1 MRANHLSNACEGFIS
16 FSSSSCGKLVV
27 PLIASGLVGPLNSVT
42 RFWNKKLPNFSLK
55 GPKCSHY
62 GFNIK
67 NYILKF
73 APTVAK
79 YLGYICKKKC
89 HQDLSKLGQSG
100 HTAFEWSRFGG
111 KLSASR
117 TPPVM
122 ETQNNENYKWA
133 KIATLFAQRP
143 MSLASTW
150 TPIILARC
158 FCDDHSA
165 VTLRLCLD

>member
-1 MRANHLSNACEGFIS
+1 MFARTCASDHHHYLHHLDLHYKNQIRRCVQIICQMVDAWEGFIS

-27 PLIASGLVGPLNSVT
+27 PLIASGLVGPLKSVT

-100 HTAFEWSRFGG
+100 HTAFE
-111 KLSASR
+111 
-117 TPPVM
+117 
-122 ETQNNENYKWA
+122 
-133 KIATLFAQRP
+133 
-143 MSLASTW
+143 
-150 TPIILARC
+150 
-158 FCDDHSA
+158 
-165 VTLRLCLD
+165 